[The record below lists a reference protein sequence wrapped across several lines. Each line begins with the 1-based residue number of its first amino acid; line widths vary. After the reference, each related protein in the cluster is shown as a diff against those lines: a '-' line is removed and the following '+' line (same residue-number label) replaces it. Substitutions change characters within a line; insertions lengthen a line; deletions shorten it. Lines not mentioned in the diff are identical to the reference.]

1 MAPSTM
7 STVTATAPVTS
18 LEPPK
23 LEGLPLVLPPHL
35 TANFE
40 KADRQLLLA
49 YGSSPGVAA
58 LVRLWVACGTS
69 REVQRE
75 FERAVLDIRRKTIN
89 PPESGEFDED
99 CL

>member
-1 MAPSTM
+1 M
-7 STVTATAPVTS
+7 STALSNAAATG
-18 LEPPK
+18 LESPAA
-23 LEGLPLVLPPHL
+23 EGLPLVLPPHL

-40 KADRQLLLA
+40 KADRQLMES
-49 YGSSPGVAA
+49 YGSSPGVTA

-69 REVQRE
+69 REIQRE
-75 FERAVLDIRRKTIN
+75 FERAVLDIRRKTLN

>member
-7 STVTATAPVTS
+7 SPATSNAPATS
-18 LEPPK
+18 VESPT

-40 KADRQLLLA
+40 KADRQLLA
-49 YGSSPGVAA
+49 SYGSSPGVAA

-89 PPESGEFDED
+89 PPESGEFDDD

>member
-7 STVTATAPVTS
+7 SPATSNAPATS
-18 LEPPK
+18 LEPPS
-23 LEGLPLVLPPHL
+23 LEGLSLVLPAHL

-40 KADRQLLLA
+40 KADRHLLA
-49 YGSSPGVAA
+49 SYGSSPGVAA

>member
-1 MAPSTM
+1 MNTVETKEPS
-7 STVTATAPVTS
+7 VVD
-18 LEPPK
+18 
-23 LEGLPLVLPPHL
+23 GLPLLLPPHL

-40 KADRQLLLA
+40 KADRNLLEA
-49 YGSSPGVAA
+49 YGSSPGVAG

-75 FERAVLDIRRKTIN
+75 FERAVLDIRRKTLN

>member
-1 MAPSTM
+1 MTTMTSPSA
-7 STVTATAPVTS
+7 SSKAEPTAS
-18 LEPPK
+18 
-23 LEGLPLVLPPHL
+23 EGLPVMLLPHL

-40 KADRQLLLA
+40 KADRQILEA

-69 REVQRE
+69 REIQRE
-75 FERAVLDIRRKTIN
+75 FERAVMDIRRKTLN
-89 PPESGEFDED
+89 PPASGEFDED